1 MNFKYVVA
9 IVQPEDMKPL
19 REKLRRIGVQ
29 GITLTKVKG
38 FGEYRNYFAE
48 DLLSD
53 HIKVEIFA
61 EDSKVQALLGALLE
75 LGKIDV
81 PGTGVAA
88 VIPVDKFLHL
98 RTGTESLPAR
108 ST

>member
-1 MNFKYVVA
+1 MNFKFVVA
-9 IVQPEDMKPL
+9 IVRPEDMKPL
-19 REKLRRIGVQ
+19 REKLRIVGVE

-48 DLLSD
+48 DLLSE
-53 HIKVEIFA
+53 HVKVEIFA
-61 EDSKVQALLGALLE
+61 EDSKVQVLLGALLE
-75 LGKIDV
+75 LGENDI
-81 PGTGVAA
+81 PGAGIAA

-98 RTGTESLPAR
+98 RTGTDRLPAR